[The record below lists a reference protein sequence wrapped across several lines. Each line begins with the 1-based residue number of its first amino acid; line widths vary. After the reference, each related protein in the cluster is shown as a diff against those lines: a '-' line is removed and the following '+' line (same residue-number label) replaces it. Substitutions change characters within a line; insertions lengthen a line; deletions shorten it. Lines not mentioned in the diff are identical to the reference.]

1 MNINPRNCSLTD
13 VGSDKTAEVTMRGN
27 YEPPELLWGQ
37 HLISSSSWHQVPACP
52 ACLPSSLVVPSSTS
66 TIKDVSSSHFLLF
79 ATKSEE
85 KGSFHVFNK
94 ALCWISTSQKRAK
107 LWRSVKYDAHLFR
120 IKISQLWGLRS
131 DIAQNVTPSQR
142 NQIRPFHPIPSLSNA
157 SWLRYLWVCTPP
169 CAYLFI
175 YSIHKQN
182 KTMPI
187 YADNLW
193 PWAVHVY
200 SQYT

>member
-1 MNINPRNCSLTD
+1 
-13 VGSDKTAEVTMRGN
+13 MRGN
-27 YEPPELLWGQ
+27 YEPTRAPLRSAFDLFFLLAPG
-37 HLISSSSWHQVPACP
+37 P
-52 ACLPSSLVVPSSTS
+52 CLPCSLVVSSSTS
-66 TIKDVSSSHFLLF
+66 TIKDVSSSHVLLF

-107 LWRSVKYDAHLFR
+107 LWQSSICKVRRTSFQDQNIPIVGIAEWHCSKRDAVTKKSNPAFSSSFHSVCPMHL
-120 IKISQLWGLRS
+120 GS
-131 DIAQNVTPSQR
+131 DI
-142 NQIRPFHPIPSLSNA
+142 F
-157 SWLRYLWVCTPP
+157 VCTPP

-182 KTMPI
+182 KTLPI

-193 PWAVHVY
+193 PWAVYYVHNTHSRAICVRPIW
-200 SQYT
+200 TGPTT

>member
-1 MNINPRNCSLTD
+1 
-13 VGSDKTAEVTMRGN
+13 MRGN
-27 YEPPELLWGQ
+27 YEPTRAPLRSAFDLFFLLAPG
-37 HLISSSSWHQVPACP
+37 P
-52 ACLPSSLVVPSSTS
+52 CLPCSLVVSSSTS
-66 TIKDVSSSHFLLF
+66 TIKDVSSSHVLLF

-120 IKISQLWGLRS
+120 IKISQLWALRS

-157 SWLRYLWVCTPP
+157 SWLRYLCM
-169 CAYLFI
+169 
-175 YSIHKQN
+175 YSTLRISLHLQHSQAKQN
-182 KTMPI
+182 TAHLCRQSLTMSSV
-187 YADNLW
+187 LC
-193 PWAVHVY
+193 

>member
-13 VGSDKTAEVTMRGN
+13 FGSDKTAEVTMRQLRADQSSF
-27 YEPPELLWGQ
+27 EVSIWSLLPLGTR
-37 HLISSSSWHQVPACP
+37 SSS
-52 ACLPSSLVVPSSTS
+52 LLVSSSTS

-182 KTMPI
+182 KTLPI

>member
-1 MNINPRNCSLTD
+1 MNINPQNCSLTD
-13 VGSDKTAEVTMRGN
+13 FGWDKTAEVTMRGN
-27 YEPPELLWGQ
+27 YEPTRAPLRSAFDLFFLLAPG
-37 HLISSSSWHQVPACP
+37 PAHC
-52 ACLPSSLVVPSSTS
+52 SLLVPSSTS

-79 ATKSEE
+79 ATKSEI
-85 KGSFHVFNK
+85 KLSFHVFNK

-107 LWRSVKYDAHLFR
+107 LWQSSICKVRRTSFQDQNIPIVGIAEWHCWKRDAVTKKSNPDFSSNSKSVQCILAQ
-120 IKISQLWGLRS
+120 IS
-131 DIAQNVTPSQR
+131 
-142 NQIRPFHPIPSLSNA
+142 
-157 SWLRYLWVCTPP
+157 CTPP

-175 YSIHKQN
+175 YSIHKQS

-200 SQYT
+200 SQFT

>member
-1 MNINPRNCSLTD
+1 
-13 VGSDKTAEVTMRGN
+13 MRGN
-27 YEPPELLWGQ
+27 YEPTRAPLRSAFDLFFLLAPG
-37 HLISSSSWHQVPACP
+37 P
-52 ACLPSSLVVPSSTS
+52 CLPCSLVVSSSTS

-142 NQIRPFHPIPSLSNA
+142 NQIRPFHPVSILSVQCILAQISLYVLHPAHISSSTAFTSKTKQCPSMQTISDHEQCM
-157 SWLRYLWVCTPP
+157 Y
-169 CAYLFI
+169 
-175 YSIHKQN
+175 IHN
-182 KTMPI
+182 THSRAICVRRTWMGP
-187 YADNLW
+187 
-193 PWAVHVY
+193 
-200 SQYT
+200 TT